1 MFVEV
6 AFVAGGRRK
15 GFGDI
20 LESRT
25 RLSSHYRN
33 FDCDSQ
39 LVLQECDISCIT
51 VRGPRT
57 YFTNVGWV
65 GGVLEKRCT
74 VAFLIVGFHI
84 Y

>member
-1 MFVEV
+1 MFMEV

-20 LESRT
+20 RESLT

-33 FDCDSQ
+33 FDRNSQ
-39 LVLQECDISCIT
+39 LVLQKFDISCIIL
-51 VRGPRT
+51 RSPEGI
-57 YFTNVGWV
+57 FTNVGRV